1 MTPHRPRNA
10 PPRLHAIAATL
21 LSLGVAALL
30 PMQAQAQAGSRT
42 TAAAAAENGPRWQD
56 LSASQRAALKPLERD
71 WSGIDGARK
80 QKWLEIANRYPGM
93 PPAEQQRISERM
105 TAWAKMSPAERGQAR
120 LNFQSARQMTPE
132 ERQARWQ
139 AYQELTPEQRR
150 KLAARAAPPAQP
162 PARNADAARR
172 AAQPSRDGVQA
183 KSNIVPNPNFAAA
196 PRPVAPT
203 VVQAAPGATTSLIS
217 KRPTPPVHQQPG
229 LPKIAATP
237 GFVDKQTLLPQRGA
251 QGAAA
256 SPQPP
261 QRSQS
266 RSK

>member
-1 MTPHRPRNA
+1 MA
-10 PPRLHAIAATL
+10 
-21 LSLGVAALL
+21 VA
-30 PMQAQAQAGSRT
+30 ST
-42 TAAAAAENGPRWQD
+42 SESGPRWQE
-56 LSASQRAALKPLERD
+56 LTPGQRSALKPLERD
-71 WSGIDGARK
+71 WSGIDSARK
-80 QKWLEIANRYPGM
+80 QKWLEIANRYPSL
-93 PPAEQQRISERM
+93 PAAEQQRISERM
-105 TAWAKMSPAERGQAR
+105 TEWTKMSPSERGQAR
-120 LNFQSARQMTPE
+120 LNFQNARQLAPA
-132 ERQARWQ
+132 ERQERWQ

-150 KLAARAAPPAQP
+150 KLAARAAAPAAP
-162 PARNADAARR
+162 STRGPEATRR
-172 AAQPSRDGVQA
+172 ATQASRDGVQA

-256 SPQPP
+256 APQQPP
-261 QRSQS
+261 S

>member
-1 MTPHRPRNA
+1 MSPCLPRILV
-10 PPRLHAIAATL
+10 PR
-21 LSLGVAALL
+21 SLGLMLALATFVAA
-30 PMQAQAQAGSRT
+30 QASPARAQPAAGGRPSVPSG
-42 TAAAAAENGPRWQD
+42 AETGPRWQD
-56 LSASQRAALKPLERD
+56 LSSSQRSALKPLERD
-71 WSGIDGARK
+71 WSGIDAARK

-93 PPAEQQRISERM
+93 PAAEQQRISARM
-105 TAWAKMSPAERGQAR
+105 TEWAKMSPSDRGQAR
-120 LNFQSARQMTPE
+120 LNFQNARQLAPE

-139 AYQELTPEQRR
+139 AYQELTPEQR
-150 KLAARAAPPAQP
+150 KGLAARAAPQAG
-162 PARNADAARR
+162 
-172 AAQPSRDGVQA
+172 AQPSRAGDTTRRAPPPRDGVQA
-183 KSNIVPNPNFAAA
+183 KSNIVPNPNFAAS

-217 KRPTPPVHQQPG
+217 KRPSPPTHQQPG

-256 SPQPP
+256 TPP
-261 QRSQS
+261 QTPS

>member
-1 MTPHRPRNA
+1 MTPHRSRTA
-10 PPRLHAIAATL
+10 PSTL
-21 LSLGVAALL
+21 RALAAALL
-30 PMQAQAQAGSRT
+30 TLGIAALQPSMAQAQPGGRST
-42 TAAAAAENGPRWQD
+42 VAASAESGPRWQE

-71 WSGIDGARK
+71 WSGIDAARK

-120 LNFQSARQMTPE
+120 LNFQSARQITPE

-150 KLAARAAPPAQP
+150 KLAARAAPAPA
-162 PARNADAARR
+162 PATRNGDAARR
-172 AAQPSRDGVQA
+172 AAQSSRDGVQA
-183 KSNIVPNPNFAAA
+183 KSNIVPNPSFAAA

-256 SPQPP
+256 SPQAP
-261 QRSQS
+261 QQPQS
-266 RSK
+266 RSR